1 MTRKGRIKFVIKLNM
16 VLSAFKQSLIELD
29 TLKFQLPNGQYVP
42 SHFHITEVGNV
53 KRNYIDCGGK
63 LREENKINLQLW
75 VASDTNHRLKPND
88 ILEILQ
94 LAEKQLGYSNL
105 ELEVEYQQNT
115 VGRYK
120 LAFDGTVFQLINT
133 QTACLA
139 LDQCG
144 IPQEKPRVR
153 LSTTGVNCN
162 PNSGCC

>member
-1 MTRKGRIKFVIKLNM
+1 ML
-16 VLSAFKQSLIELD
+16 LSAFKQSLIELD
-29 TLKFQLPNGQYVP
+29 TLKFQLPNGQFVP

-139 LDQCG
+139 TDQCG

-153 LSTTGVNCN
+153 VTASGLSCN
-162 PNSGCC
+162 PNSDCC

>member
-1 MTRKGRIKFVIKLNM
+1 ML
-16 VLSAFKQSLIELD
+16 LSAFKESLIQLD

-42 SHFHITEVGNV
+42 SHFHLTEVGNV

-75 VASDTNHRLKPND
+75 VASDTDHRLKPND
-88 ILEILQ
+88 ILKILQ

-105 ELEVEYQQNT
+105 ELEVEYQQST

-120 LAFDGTVFQLINT
+120 LAFDGAVFQLINT

-139 LDQCG
+139 PDQCG
-144 IPQEKPRVR
+144 ISQEKPRVR
-153 LSTTGVNCN
+153 LSASGVDCS

>member
-1 MTRKGRIKFVIKLNM
+1 ML
-16 VLSAFKQSLIELD
+16 LSAFKQSLIELD

>member
-1 MTRKGRIKFVIKLNM
+1 
-16 VLSAFKQSLIELD
+16 
-29 TLKFQLPNGQYVP
+29 
-42 SHFHITEVGNV
+42 
-53 KRNYIDCGGK
+53 
-63 LREENKINLQLW
+63 

-139 LDQCG
+139 PDQCG
-144 IPQEKPRVR
+144 ILQEKPRVR
-153 LSTTGVNCN
+153 LSASGVNCN